1 MRPKF
6 WWLKVEKVTKMLW
19 KIMIWCSLSFRLERC
34 LLWKWHHS
42 FRSFLIFPMCLLEEW
57 VIGHINQVECKLK
70 KCEKF
75 VCPIRIRPK
84 KKSLHLIPL
93 YHPDARGQAARPT
106 RPSPSQFTRNFF
118 LLLEDQFDLTMHLI
132 LRLSDRYS
140 ARLDFWVNYRRYRSH
155 QQVFMID
162 LHFMAVIIFF
172 PLILSLFNGAY
183 SFDW

>member
-42 FRSFLIFPMCLLEEW
+42 FRSFLILPMWLLKSESL
-57 VIGHINQVECKLK
+57 VIINQVECKLK
-70 KCEKF
+70 KLEKNCLSHLSPSQKEIPSF
-75 VCPIRIRPK
+75 DS
-84 KKSLHLIPL
+84 SLP
-93 YHPDARGQAARPT
+93 PRCT
-106 RPSPSQFTRNFF
+106 RASPSQFTRNFF